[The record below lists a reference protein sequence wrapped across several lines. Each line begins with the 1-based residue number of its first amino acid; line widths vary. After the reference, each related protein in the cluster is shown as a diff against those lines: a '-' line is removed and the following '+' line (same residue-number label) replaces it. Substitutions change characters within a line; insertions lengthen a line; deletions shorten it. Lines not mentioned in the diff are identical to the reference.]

1 MDVLGTTPLD
11 GTDPRI
17 LETVLRVRCGCRV
30 LAGDMEI
37 DDLRE
42 QTKLWRPVIAL
53 VTLDGCGHYVV
64 VAGVERGR
72 VYFQDPLSGPVAM
85 KIADFAAHWRDE
97 SRFRDRFT
105 RWGLATW
112 KE

>member
-1 MDVLGTTPLD
+1 LRQSHLMDVLGTTPLD

-42 QTKLWRPVIAL
+42 QTKL
-53 VTLDGCGHYVV
+53 
-64 VAGVERGR
+64 
-72 VYFQDPLSGPVAM
+72 
-85 KIADFAAHWRDE
+85 
-97 SRFRDRFT
+97 
-105 RWGLATW
+105 
-112 KE
+112 